1 MNANH
6 ASGGP
11 RGKAGRGARG
21 GRRFGGGKRKRAM
34 PVQPAAAAAARG
46 GSKEIYGSR
55 TASRGAGASLD
66 GILQNCRYKG

>member
-1 MNANH
+1 MNANN

-34 PVQPAAAAAARG
+34 PVQPTAARA
-46 GSKEIYGSR
+46 GSREVHASR
-55 TASRGAGASLD
+55 TASRGAGATLD